1 MAFSYS
7 AFGLSLRANRPIP
20 GLTPSTAVS
29 LTDTAIWFGV
39 RPSAPGIGDLPDR
52 PWYVSGERE
61 EERPVL
67 RVWRPA
73 DGAYFRLLYADGTEF
88 FVDGEGSEVW
98 ATWPDSL
105 TLADAATYLLGP
117 VLGLVLRLRGIA
129 CLHASAV
136 TVGDRAIAFVG
147 PPNAGKST
155 TAAAFGRMNHP
166 VLTDDIVALA
176 PDLDDSPR
184 VLPAY
189 PQLRLWPDSV
199 ALLYGSEVA
208 LPPLT
213 PTWDKRALDLTQN
226 GYRFEQQTLPLAAI
240 YVLAGRSSDAEPS
253 IEELRGREC
262 LLTLLANTYVGYL
275 LDAAMRAQEL
285 ESLVQLV
292 RTVPVRC
299 VVSRTGPAHI
309 SGLCARILDDY
320 EALACTP
327 SPTMGR

>member
-1 MAFSYS
+1 MAFFYS
-7 AFGLSLRANRPIP
+7 AFGLTLRANWPIP
-20 GLTPSTAVS
+20 GLTPSTAVFFP
-29 LTDTAIWFGV
+29 DTQIWFGV
-39 RPSAPGIGDLPDR
+39 PPSAPKIDNLTDG
-52 PWYVSGERE
+52 PWYVSDDRE
-61 EERPVL
+61 DDKPAL
-67 RVWRPA
+67 RVWRFA
-73 DGAYFRLLYADGTEF
+73 DGACFRLLYADGTEF
-88 FVDGEGSEVW
+88 FVDRQGREVW

-105 TLADAATYLLGP
+105 ALEDAAIYFLGP
-117 VLGLVLRLRGIA
+117 VLGLVLRLRGIT

-166 VLTDDIVALA
+166 VLTDDIVALTPN
-176 PDLDDSPR
+176 PDESAR

-199 ALLYGSEVA
+199 ALLYGSEES

-226 GYRFEQQTLPLAAI
+226 GYRFERRTLPLAAI
-240 YVLAGRSSDAEPS
+240 YVLAGRSPDGEPS
-253 IEELRGREC
+253 IQELRGREC

-292 RTVPVRC
+292 RSVPVRR